1 MSGPGWV
8 RAGPLS
14 FDAGKVYASRPR
26 RSRGCYLRVAMARN
40 QSAAGLYREEV
51 VTDRRVGSI
60 RILTPV
66 TAEGLADATR
76 KVLYVG
82 EAQMLTP
89 GGVLPLAFE
98 IDAGSLS
105 EAIQKFA
112 SGADAAVERA
122 VQELEALRREASS
135 SIIVPGGGGG
145 GGLIQRP

>member
-1 MSGPGWV
+1 
-8 RAGPLS
+8 
-14 FDAGKVYASRPR
+14 
-26 RSRGCYLRVAMARN
+26 MARN
-40 QSAAGLYREEV
+40 QNAADLQMNAAGLYREDV

-66 TAEGLADATR
+66 TAEGLTDTTR

-89 GGVLPLAFE
+89 GCVLPLAFD

-105 EAIQKFA
+105 EAIAKFA
-112 SGADAAVERA
+112 SGADGAVERA
-122 VQELEALRREASS
+122 VQELEALRREAAS
-135 SIIVPGGGGG
+135 SIIVPGSGG